1 MDSTFSYFQYSESN
15 CFCQADTFFLS
26 QMEHVDQEDHG
37 KAIVGHHGNEVVDGG
52 DQWARGYGGVY
63 TCFFEKQWDTGT
75 YGTGDQHCKEQGNS
89 DAAGYGVCKYQSLSF
104 K

>member
-1 MDSTFSYFQYSESN
+1 MTSQRAFNIILLTCQVKDSNEEYPAKSIICHNSN
-15 CFCQADTFFLS
+15 
-26 QMEHVDQEDHG
+26 
-37 KAIVGHHGNEVVDGG
+37 KVVDGG